1 MPTSAAFQKAASD
14 VTKFEAEPPGED
26 RLKVRYHP
34 NCQLYALFKIAH
46 GTSFADAK
54 KPGTFDLQGKYKYN
68 AWKEMADKGVTPT
81 QAQQQ
86 YVKFVDELRP
96 KYEKK

>member
-1 MPTSAAFQKAASD
+1 MSTSAAFQKAASN
-14 VTKFEAEPPGED
+14 VTKFEVEPPGED
-26 RLKVRYHP
+26 RLK
-34 NCQLYALFKIAH
+34 
-46 GTSFADAK
+46 
-54 KPGTFDLQGKYKYN
+54 GKYKYN
-68 AWKEMADKGVTPT
+68 AWKEMADKGVTSA

>member
-1 MPTSAAFQKAASD
+1 MSTSAAFQKAASD
-14 VTKFEAEPPGED
+14 VTKFQVEPPGED
-26 RLKVRYHP
+26 RLK
-34 NCQLYALFKIAH
+34 LYALFKIAN
-46 GTSFADAK
+46 GTSIADAK

-68 AWKEMADKGVTPT
+68 AWKEMADKGVTSA
-81 QAQQQ
+81 QAEQQ